1 LHNISWR
8 YFELLRTPLHSFV
21 FALSFSPIL
30 SSFSPSFPLIREWV
44 DATPA
49 FGAAMSS
56 DDLTRQIHW
65 LHKHNAAKHA
75 ASPKPSV
82 SPPLS
87 AFDPSVISTSLSP
100 SSLQPSFDEENGEGD
115 GGRDNA
121 NAGPSWLVK
130 ASQVLQKHAHRLSL
144 TTPSGAV

>member
-1 LHNISWR
+1 MILA
-8 YFELLRTPLHSFV
+8 SFS
-21 FALSFSPIL
+21 LSFS
-30 SSFSPSFPLIREWV
+30 LIREWV

-75 ASPKPSV
+75 ASPKLSF

-87 AFDPSVISTSLSP
+87 AFDPSVVSNWKEERRKFE
-100 SSLQPSFDEENGEGD
+100 SSAVPNDGSQENGEGD
-115 GGRDNA
+115 GREDNA
-121 NAGPSWLVK
+121 NVGPSWLVK

-144 TTPSGAV
+144 TTPSGAVCYEYR